1 MTTRR
6 KSRPSPPRLVRRRSK
21 IAGWGVWTR
30 DAITKNTRIVEYTG
44 ERISAR
50 ESARRE
56 ARQLKK
62 GQIWCFGVTQRT
74 SVDAAVGGNIARFIN
89 HSCQPNC
96 YSNIIEGRVWICAGR
111 AIRRGEELT
120 YRYYTEGWAEMPCRC
135 RPGCKTIL

>member
-1 MTTRR
+1 MTTPRQRR
-6 KSRPSPPRLVRRRSK
+6 QSSPRLVRRRSK
-21 IAGWGVWTR
+21 IAGWGVWTL

-56 ARQLKK
+56 ARQLKA
-62 GQIWCFGVTQRT
+62 GHIWCFGITQRT

-89 HSCQPNC
+89 HACKPNC
-96 YSNIIEGRVWICAGR
+96 YSNIIDGRVWICAGR
-111 AIRRGEELT
+111 AIRPGEELT
-120 YRYYTEGWAEMPCRC
+120 YRYYTDGWAEMPCRC